1 MNLYEIDNEIMSCI
15 DEETGEIVDVE
26 KLDSLVMERDVKIEN
41 ICLWIKNLKA
51 DSVALKAEKD
61 NFAARQKAAE
71 NKAESL
77 TKYISSYLNGEKY
90 KSARVTVSYRKSEAV
105 NITDISQIPTEYIK
119 LAEPQAD
126 KTAIKNAIKGGMV
139 IPGAE
144 IVENQNIQ
152 IK

>member
-1 MNLYEIDNEIMSCI
+1 MNLYEIDNEIMNCI

-51 DSVALKAEKD
+51 DAVALKAEKD
-61 NFAARQKAAE
+61 NFATRQKAAE

-77 TKYISSYLNGEKY
+77 TKYISNYLNGDKY

-119 LAEPQAD
+119 PAEPQAD
-126 KTAIKNAIKGGMV
+126 KTAIKNAIKSGTA

-144 IVENQNIQ
+144 IIENQNIQ

>member
-1 MNLYEIDNEIMSCI
+1 MNLYEIEKEIMDCI

-51 DSVALKAEKD
+51 DAVALKAEKD
-61 NFAARQKAAE
+61 NFAARQKSAE

-77 TKYISSYLNGEKY
+77 TKYISSYLNGDKY

-105 NITDISQIPTEYIK
+105 NITDITQVPEEYIK
-119 LAEPQAD
+119 PVEPQAD
-126 KTAIKNAIKGGMV
+126 KTAIKNAIKGGLI